1 VRGRSR
7 TSSVKNLR
15 AGGLGQSPPK
25 LEEVRE
31 EDALDGRAVDLAD
44 AGAREELLRVRGE
57 RHLGEGVLVARRD
70 ASLGRVETLKVTG
83 SLEAGEELGPVR
95 EDEL

>member
-1 VRGRSR
+1 M
-7 TSSVKNLR
+7 
-15 AGGLGQSPPK
+15 
-25 LEEVRE
+25 
-31 EDALDGRAVDLAD
+31 DLAD
-44 AGAREELLRVRGE
+44 AGASEELLRVRGE

-70 ASLGRVETLKVTG
+70 ASLGRVETLEVAG